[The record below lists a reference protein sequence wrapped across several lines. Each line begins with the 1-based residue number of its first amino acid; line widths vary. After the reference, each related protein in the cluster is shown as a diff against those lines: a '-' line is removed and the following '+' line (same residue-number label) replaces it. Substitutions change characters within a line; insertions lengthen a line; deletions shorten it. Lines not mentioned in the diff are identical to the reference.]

1 MSEMMSGT
9 PMWPFGPLMML
20 VFAALIIVPFWFI
33 FTKAGYSQWWGLL
46 MAVPIVNLVMLV
58 FPRVFRLAK
67 AARKGNQARMTEH
80 ACLLTVL
87 VAEFH
92 T

>member
-46 MAVPIVNLVMLV
+46 MAVPIVNLVMLY
-58 FPRVFRLAK
+58 FLEFSDWPRLRERETK
-67 AARKGNQARMTEH
+67 QE
-80 ACLLTVL
+80 
-87 VAEFH
+87 
-92 T
+92 

>member
-33 FTKAGYSQWWGLL
+33 FRKAGYSQWLGLL
-46 MAVPIVNLVMLV
+46 MVVPIVNLVMLY
-58 FPRVFRLAK
+58 FLAFSDWPRLRE
-67 AARKGNQARMTEH
+67 RKTKQG
-80 ACLLTVL
+80 
-87 VAEFH
+87 
-92 T
+92 

>member
-33 FTKAGYSQWWGLL
+33 FRKAGYSQWLGLL
-46 MAVPIVNLVMLV
+46 MAVPIVNLVMLY
-58 FPRVFRLAK
+58 FLAFSDWPRLRERETK
-67 AARKGNQARMTEH
+67 QE
-80 ACLLTVL
+80 
-87 VAEFH
+87 
-92 T
+92 

>member
-46 MAVPIVNLVMLV
+46 MAVPIVNLVMLY
-58 FPRVFRLAK
+58 FLAFSDWPRLRERETK
-67 AARKGNQARMTEH
+67 QE
-80 ACLLTVL
+80 
-87 VAEFH
+87 
-92 T
+92 